1 MASHKNKGVGTMNRI
16 KRAKNHVTKV
26 TKNLLTLLAG
36 LTLALAVLILPASG
50 LSEAGAVDSGDKN
63 PEKVSANSTSSLPAS
78 YSGMTAA
85 SAGVALK
92 QGYFVVA
99 NDEDNILRVY
109 STKEAGIKYE
119 FKLSKYFPSSIAD
132 GSGKKKTD
140 IEGVTK
146 LGKYI
151 FWIGSH
157 STSSEAEKRDA
168 RYRLFAH
175 KMKYTSAAGFVFT
188 PVGQPYTE
196 LLNKLLQDR
205 QFKDY
210 KFAEALNKEPKAE
223 GGLSIEGL
231 SASPDKKSL
240 LIGFRNPV
248 TNNMALIIPLLNPM
262 EVIKRCGAQASFGA
276 PIELD
281 LGGFGIRDLV
291 WWKGGKR
298 FLILAGPYHKNPE
311 KERFRL
317 YQWTGERGD
326 KPQEV
331 NTGNQLEGLTAE
343 AIVIHPSSKADTM
356 TLQILSDDENDEK
369 LSRDNR
375 FRSVWIEIAKEK
387 KE

>member
-1 MASHKNKGVGTMNRI
+1 MNRI
-16 KRAKNHVTKV
+16 KRAKNKVTKV
-26 TKNLLTLLAG
+26 ARNLLTLLAG
-36 LTLALAVLILPASG
+36 LTLAFGVLILPASG
-50 LSEAGAVDSGDKN
+50 LSEASRVDSGDKN
-63 PEKVSANSTSSLPAS
+63 PEKVSANSSSSLPAS

-85 SAGVALK
+85 SAGLALK

-109 STKEAGIKYE
+109 STREPGIKYE

-132 GSGKKKTD
+132 AGGKQKTD

-157 STSSEAEKRDA
+157 STNSDGERRDA
-168 RYRLFAH
+168 RFRLFAH
-175 KMKYTSAAGFVFT
+175 KMKYTSAEGFVFT
-188 PVGQPYTE
+188 PVGQPYTR
-196 LLNKLLQDR
+196 LLDRLIQDCR
-205 QFKDY
+205 FSKY
-210 KFAEALNKEPKAE
+210 NFAEALNKGSKEK

-231 SASPDKKSL
+231 SVSPDKKNL

-248 TNNMALIIPLLNPM
+248 TNNMALIVPLLNPM
-262 EVIKRCGAQASFGA
+262 EVMQNGAQASFGN

-281 LGGFGIRDLV
+281 LGSFGIRDLV

-298 FLILAGPYHKNPE
+298 FLILAGPYHENAE
-311 KERFRL
+311 NKERFRL
-317 YQWTGERGD
+317 YQWTGQPEN

-331 NTGNQLEGLTAE
+331 NTGSQLEGLTAE
-343 AIVIHPSSKADTM
+343 AIVIHPSSKADTI
-356 TLQILSDDENDEK
+356 TLQILSDDEKAKNVPAN
-369 LSRDNR
+369 S
-375 FRSVWIEIAKEK
+375 FRSVWIENFKVKNPDQEK